1 MPNNKKDNSN
11 DNHSTI
17 YKKINTYFSEGENN
31 KNNEGKKHQSIEKNK
46 LFLHRDSLKVLN
58 NDDNSIELNSDNIN
72 KSIIFTNKENN
83 IQDNIFLNIKESNN
97 NFLKTEGTLTIN
109 KKRQNSFKFTNQ
121 EKKIK
126 NIEPIQ
132 KPIINSKSVIIK
144 PRSDIQ
150 INQED
155 EVIKIKNKISFF
167 GYYCEILSLRQPIIN
182 LFYPI
187 KYFTKENS
195 YILTLVKL
203 IQFIFMLS
211 LNLFFNVL
219 HLEQKY
225 FRKKYEYFN

>member
-1 MPNNKKDNSN
+1 M
-11 DNHSTI
+11 
-17 YKKINTYFSEGENN
+17 
-31 KNNEGKKHQSIEKNK
+31 
-46 LFLHRDSLKVLN
+46 
-58 NDDNSIELNSDNIN
+58 LNSDNIN

-83 IQDNIFLNIKESNN
+83 IQENIFLNIKESNN
-97 NFLKTEGTLTIN
+97 IFLKTEGTLTIN
-109 KKRQNSFKFTNQ
+109 KKRENSFKFTNQ
-121 EKKIK
+121 EKRIK

-155 EVIKIKNKISFF
+155 EVIKIKNQISFF
-167 GYYCEILSLRQPIIN
+167 GYYCGIVSLSQPIIN
-182 LFYPI
+182 LFYPL

-225 FRKKYEYFN
+225 FRKKYEYFNQKYNIRYEFLYKTISLKERFKYGLTHSVISGFISFFITFIIFIYFIYIIFGIIY